1 MLRYPLLLTTGPA
14 TTTTTT
20 TTTSG
25 ALNLQDEGEDVVTVG
40 ERRGGGCV
48 HRQKDKSLELRVGT
62 LNVGTITG
70 KAGDA
75 EVRSPT

>member
-1 MLRYPLLLTTGPA
+1 MLRYPQLLPTGPA
-14 TTTTTT
+14 TTTTATT
-20 TTTSG
+20 G

-40 ERRGGGCV
+40 ERRGGRCV

-70 KAGDA
+70 KAGGRDA
-75 EVRSPT
+75 EVGSPT